1 MSEQRKADIKRII
14 EEAWNKRNVE
24 ALDEFYAPNIV
35 LRRPPF
41 SDIEGLEAFK
51 ESHRSFLS
59 AFPDLQMTIE
69 DIIVEGD
76 RDALRDTMRG
86 THTGESSTMGP
97 PTGKQVTTVGIAITH
112 WEGGKRVDEWQYAD
126 QLGFLQQL
134 GLTR

>member
-14 EEAWNKRNVE
+14 EEAWNKRKVE
-24 ALDEFYAPNIV
+24 VLDEFYAPNIH

-41 SDIEGLEAFK
+41 PDIEGLETFK
-51 ESHRSFLS
+51 AVHMGFLS

-76 RDALRDTMRG
+76 KDVIRYTMRG
-86 THTGESSTMGP
+86 THTGEALGP
-97 PTGKQVTTVGIAITH
+97 PTGKQVTTVGMAITH

-126 QLGFLQQL
+126 QLGFTQQT
-134 GLTR
+134 GFKF